1 MNSNPNTDNA
11 WWRGG
16 LKLALALPDSVQ
28 IAGAPTAS
36 IGDPARDGLPPSLR
50 NASIKRKTEYLA
62 GRHCAAA
69 ALRAAGCKAASAP
82 AMGEDRLPQ
91 WPSGWLGSI
100 THSNGEALAAVSPSD
115 RTRLLGID
123 VETLIDPASVAGIG
137 ALVALDGE
145 LALFPA
151 LFPDYTPQQA
161 LTILF
166 SAKES
171 LYKALYPEAQRFM
184 DFSAARTVAV
194 TPGVLTL
201 ALTEDW
207 HPAWRAGALL
217 SVQYAVRGDRIY
229 TSLHLAQ
236 LRMAG

>member
-1 MNSNPNTDNA
+1 M
-11 WWRGG
+11 
-16 LKLALALPDSVQ
+16 
-28 IAGAPTAS
+28 
-36 IGDPARDGLPPSLR
+36 DGLPPSLR

-69 ALRAAGCKAASAP
+69 ALRAAGCKTASAP

-100 THSNGEALAAVSPSD
+100 THSNGAALAAVSPSD

-145 LALFPA
+145 LALF
-151 LFPDYTPQQA
+151 LDCIPQQA
-161 LTILF
+161 LTIVF

-194 TPGVLTL
+194 TPSVLTL

-217 SVQYAVRGDRIY
+217 SVHYAMRGDRIY

-236 LRMAG
+236 PRMAR